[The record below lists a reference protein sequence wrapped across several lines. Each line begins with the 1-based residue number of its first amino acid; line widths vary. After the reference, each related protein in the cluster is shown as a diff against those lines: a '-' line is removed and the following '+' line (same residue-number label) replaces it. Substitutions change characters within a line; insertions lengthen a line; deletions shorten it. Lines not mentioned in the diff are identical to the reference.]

1 MSRIKLELPELFSF
15 HALIPI
21 RITDVNYGGH
31 VGNDTILT
39 LLHEARM
46 QFLHSFSF
54 SEMNF
59 GGASLIMRDVVIEF
73 KKEIFYGDTIKVFV
87 TIANF
92 TNVGFDVYY
101 RVEKNEDAVI
111 VVAARTGMVCYNYQQ
126 KKITKVPQIALAKFS
141 SH

>member
-1 MSRIKLELPELFSF
+1 MSRIKLELPEKFSF
-15 HALIPI
+15 HTLIPV

-31 VGNDTILT
+31 VGNDTVLT

-46 QFLHSFSF
+46 QFLHSLSF

-59 GGASLIMRDVVIEF
+59 GGVSLIMRDVVIEF

-92 TNVGFDVYY
+92 SNVGFDVYY
-101 RVEKNEDAVI
+101 KVEKNEDADI
-111 VVAARTGMVCYNYQQ
+111 VATARTGMVCYNYQQ
-126 KKITKVPQIALAKFS
+126 KKVSRVPQIAVAKFS
-141 SH
+141 GH